1 MCTLGF
7 SSKHFK
13 PVNSMLKIDFI
24 DRTVHISQVI
34 LPMATLIA
42 LHMPSKIYY
51 EGIQKSVIHT

>member
-1 MCTLGF
+1 
-7 SSKHFK
+7 
-13 PVNSMLKIDFI
+13 MLKIDFI